1 MSHAPNLFRL
11 LEAAWNQ
18 DATGPRARAAVAIW
32 AQHYPVLECFRD
44 PLALVEHCQRRQRD
58 EAHRRDVQALLAAV
72 VSFAGADE
80 WAARTVLQAV
90 LPGLAAVCRRASGYI
105 GGQVAVWQCIDELDQ
120 QVVATACERIAALAP
135 DPPQEVATAVVDS
148 TWQRVRAYALAEQR
162 NRARR
167 SPLGEYAEDAFG
179 CAAPHL
185 SPAEELAAAL
195 VDAVQTGVLQRVDAA
210 IVYSSRIAGRDVAEL
225 APILGRNP
233 HWLCR
238 RRQRVEELLLAEAAG
253 RPSARLAATLA
264 S

>member
-11 LEAAWNQ
+11 LEADWNR
-18 DATGPRARAAVAIW
+18 DASRPQARAAVDNW
-32 AQHYPVLECFRD
+32 AKHHPALARFRD
-44 PLALVEHCQRRQRD
+44 PLALVEHCQTRQND
-58 EAHRRDVQALLAAV
+58 EAHRREVQRVLAAV
-72 VSFAGADE
+72 VSLAGTDE

-90 LPGLAAVCRRASGYI
+90 LPGLAAVSRRASGYI
-105 GGQVAVWQCIDELDQ
+105 GGQVAVWQCINELDQ

-135 DPPQEVATAVVDS
+135 DPPREVATAVVDS

-167 SPLGEYAEDAFG
+167 SPLGDYAEDAFA

-195 VDAVQTGVLQRVDAA
+195 VDAVQTGLLQRVDAG
-210 IVYSSRIAGRDVAEL
+210 IVYSSRIGGRDVAEL

-253 RPSARLAATLA
+253 RPSRRLAASLA
-264 S
+264 G